1 MDKGTLEQVS
11 RHVAKKFPEMAG
23 VRPTIRRQ
31 GNSSS
36 NDTCFVLTYKGKAEL
51 PGGRKKAV
59 GCRTAGDPFEQC
71 GFACARI
78 ATQHKTLRGSQ

>member
-36 NDTCFVLTYKGKAEL
+36 DDACFVLTYKGKAEL
-51 PGGRKKAV
+51 PGGRKMS
-59 GCRTAGDPFEQC
+59 
-71 GFACARI
+71 RI
-78 ATQHKTLRGSQ
+78 VRVVANESGRVIRMSTSK